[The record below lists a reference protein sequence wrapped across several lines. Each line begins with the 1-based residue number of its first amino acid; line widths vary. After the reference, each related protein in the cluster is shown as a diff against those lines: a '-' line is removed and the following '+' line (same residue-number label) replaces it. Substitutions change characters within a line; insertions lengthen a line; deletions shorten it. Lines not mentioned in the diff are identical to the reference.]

1 MIQKGVFCNIMTNEK
16 KNLYCKNKISDGFV
30 ELLKDREIQNISI
43 TEIVE
48 KAQVSR
54 ITFYRNFRDKE
65 DILRYYI
72 VRETD
77 KWLSQTDDNYIT
89 LTKESIKPYIIFLL
103 THMYEYRDFTEILMR
118 DERMYLLEEEF
129 DKRFFYR
136 LSNTSSAWKIVYN
149 IGGVYKLFYYW
160 AKTGYK
166 ETPQEVAE
174 LVEK

>member
-1 MIQKGVFCNIMTNEK
+1 MTNEK
-16 KNLYCKNKISDGFV
+16 KNLYCKNQIADGFV

-54 ITFYRNFRDKE
+54 ITFYRNFKDKE

-136 LSNTSSAWKIVYN
+136 LSDSSSAWKIVYN
-149 IGGVYKLFYYW
+149 VGGVYKLFCYW

>member
-1 MIQKGVFCNIMTNEK
+1 MTNEK
-16 KNLYCKNKISDGFV
+16 KNLYCKNQIADSFV
-30 ELLKDREIQNISI
+30 ELLKDRKIQTVSI

-77 KWLSQTDDNYIT
+77 KWLSQTEDNYIT
-89 LTKESIKPYIIFLL
+89 LTKESIKQYIIFLL
-103 THMYEYRDFTEILMR
+103 AHMYEYRDFTEILMR

-129 DKRFFYR
+129 DKRFFDR
-136 LSNTSSAWKIVYN
+136 LSHISSAWKIVHSV
-149 IGGVYKLFYYW
+149 GGVYKLFCYW

-166 ETPQEVAE
+166 KTPQEVAE
-174 LVEK
+174 LVCDNE